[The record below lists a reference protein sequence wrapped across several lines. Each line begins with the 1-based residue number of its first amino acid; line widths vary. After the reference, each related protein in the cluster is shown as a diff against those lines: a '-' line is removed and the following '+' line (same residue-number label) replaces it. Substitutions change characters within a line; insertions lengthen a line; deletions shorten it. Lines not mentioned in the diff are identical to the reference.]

1 MDNSITISQAIEYA
15 QTQYGESYHFNTFYR
30 WIKEG
35 KLRAF
40 RRGGQWRVYQDS
52 IDDFF
57 CPKIENTSN
66 KLEGRPA

>member
-1 MDNSITISQAIEYA
+1 MGTPITINQAIEYA

-57 CPKIENTSN
+57 CPKNENTS
-66 KLEGRPA
+66 KLLCGKAA